1 MGMVVANKDYFMKY
15 LFFASLLFIN
25 NFFNTTMATEEPE
38 FKIILE
44 EGNFQ
49 VREYDPK
56 IIAQV
61 EVEGDFDEASSR
73 GFKLLADYI
82 FGNNLLDGASKKIS
96 MTSPVEMSP
105 LAENLLMTSSVMDD
119 QVNNKWSINFVMP
132 QEFSLDTLPKPNNFQ
147 VNIIEVP
154 KEKYAVIV
162 FSGLVRESSYAEKAE
177 LLSNYLKEN
186 SFKQQGAIKIARY
199 NPPWTLPFFRRNEL
213 MVRID

>member
-1 MGMVVANKDYFMKY
+1 MRY
-15 LFFASLLFIN
+15 LFLASFIFSN
-25 NFFNTTMATEEPE
+25 IFFNPAMATEEPE
-38 FKIILE
+38 FKLISE
-44 EGNFQ
+44 EAEFQ
-49 VREYDPK
+49 IREYDPK

-61 EVEGDFDEASSR
+61 EVDGDFDEASSR

-96 MTSPVEMSP
+96 MTTPVEMSP
-105 LAENLLMTSSVMDD
+105 LTENLLMTSSVMND

-132 QEFSLDTLPKPNNFQ
+132 QEFSLDTLPKPNKSQ

-177 LLSNYLKEN
+177 LLSNYLEEN

>member
-1 MGMVVANKDYFMKY
+1 MRY
-15 LFFASLLFIN
+15 LFLASLLFIN
-25 NFFNTTMATEEPE
+25 NFFNTAMATEEPE
-38 FKIILE
+38 FKIISE
-44 EGNFQ
+44 EGEFQ
-49 VREYDPK
+49 IREYEPK

-61 EVEGDFDEASSR
+61 EVEGDFDEASSK

-82 FGNNLLDGASKKIS
+82 FGNNLLDGISKKIS
-96 MTSPVEMSP
+96 MTTPVEMSP
-105 LAENLLMTSSVMDD
+105 LAENLLMTSSVMDE

-132 QEFSLDTLPKPNNFQ
+132 QEFSLDTLPKPNNSQ

-177 LLSNYLKEN
+177 LLSNYLEEK
-186 SFKQQGAIKIARY
+186 SFKQQGTIKIARY

>member
-1 MGMVVANKDYFMKY
+1 MKY
-15 LFFASLLFIN
+15 LFLASFIFIN
-25 NFFNTTMATEEPE
+25 NFFNPVMATEEPE
-38 FKIILE
+38 FKLVSE
-44 EGNFQ
+44 EGEFQ
-49 VREYDPK
+49 IREYDPK

-61 EVEGDFDEASSR
+61 EVVGNFDEASSR

-82 FGNNLLDGASKKIS
+82 FGNNLLDGESKKIS
-96 MTSPVEMSP
+96 MTTPVEMSP
-105 LAENLLMTSSVMDD
+105 MAENLLMTSSILDD

-186 SFKQQGAIKIARY
+186 GFKQQGAIKIARY

>member
-1 MGMVVANKDYFMKY
+1 MRLLLLAC
-15 LFFASLLFIN
+15 LLFIN
-25 NFFNTTMATEEPE
+25 NFFNTAMATEEPE
-38 FKIILE
+38 FNLISE
-44 EGNFQ
+44 EGEFQ
-49 VREYDPK
+49 IREYDPK

-82 FGNNLLDGASKKIS
+82 FGNNLLDGGSKKIS
-96 MTSPVEMSP
+96 MTTPVEMSP
-105 LAENLLMTSSVMDD
+105 MAENLLMTSSILDD

-132 QEFSLDTLPKPNNFQ
+132 QEYSLDTLPKPNNFQ

-177 LLSNYLKEN
+177 LLSNYLVEN
-186 SFKQQGAIKIARY
+186 GLKQQGAIKIARY

>member
-1 MGMVVANKDYFMKY
+1 MRY
-15 LFFASLLFIN
+15 LFLASLLFIN
-25 NFFNTTMATEEPE
+25 NFFNTAMATEEPE
-38 FKIILE
+38 FKLISE
-44 EGNFQ
+44 EGEFQ
-49 VREYDPK
+49 IREYEPK

-61 EVEGDFDEASSR
+61 EVEGDFDEASSK

-82 FGNNLLDGASKKIS
+82 FGNNLLDGISKKIS
-96 MTSPVEMSP
+96 MTTPVEMSP

-119 QVNNKWSINFVMP
+119 QINNKWSINFVMP
-132 QEFSLDTLPKPNNFQ
+132 REFSIDTLPKPNNSQ

-177 LLSNYLKEN
+177 LLSNYLEEN

>member
-1 MGMVVANKDYFMKY
+1 MRY
-15 LFFASLLFIN
+15 LFLASLLFIN

-38 FKIILE
+38 FKLISE
-44 EGNFQ
+44 EGEFQ
-49 VREYDPK
+49 IREYDPK

-96 MTSPVEMSP
+96 MTTPVEMSP
-105 LAENLLMTSSVMDD
+105 LAENLLMTSSVMDE

-132 QEFSLDTLPKPNNFQ
+132 QEFSLDTLPKPNNSQ

-162 FSGLVRESSYAEKAE
+162 FSGLVRDTSYAEKAE
-177 LLSNYLKEN
+177 LLSNYLEEN

-213 MVRID
+213 MVRIN

>member
-1 MGMVVANKDYFMKY
+1 MRY
-15 LFFASLLFIN
+15 LFLASLLFIN

-38 FKIILE
+38 FKLISE
-44 EGNFQ
+44 EGEFQ
-49 VREYDPK
+49 IREYEPK

-82 FGNNLLDGASKKIS
+82 FGNNLLDGISKKIS
-96 MTSPVEMSP
+96 MTTPVEMTP

-119 QVNNKWSINFVMP
+119 QINNKWSINFVMP
-132 QEFSLDTLPKPNNFQ
+132 QEYSLDTLPKPNNSQ

-162 FSGLVRESSYAEKAE
+162 FSGLVRDTSYAEKAE
-177 LLSNYLKEN
+177 LLSNYLEEN

>member
-1 MGMVVANKDYFMKY
+1 MRY
-15 LFFASLLFIN
+15 LFLTSLLLIN
-25 NFFNTTMATEEPE
+25 NLFNPAMATEEPE
-38 FKIILE
+38 FKLVSE
-44 EGNFQ
+44 EGEFQ
-49 VREYDPK
+49 IREYDPK

-96 MTSPVEMSP
+96 MTTPVEMSP
-105 LAENLLMTSSVMDD
+105 LADNLSMTSPIMDD
-119 QVNNKWSINFVMP
+119 KVNSKWSINFVMP

-162 FSGLVRESSYAEKAE
+162 FSGLIRESSYAEKAD
-177 LLSNYLKEN
+177 LLINYLNEN
-186 SFKQQGAIKIARY
+186 RLTQQGAIKIARY

-213 MVRID
+213 MVRVD

>member
-1 MGMVVANKDYFMKY
+1 MRDLFLAS
-15 LFFASLLFIN
+15 LFFIN
-25 NFFNTTMATEEPE
+25 IFFNSVMATEEPD
-38 FKIILE
+38 FKLISE
-44 EGNFQ
+44 EGDFQ
-49 VREYDPK
+49 IREYDPK

-82 FGNNLLDGASKKIS
+82 FGNNLLEGESQKIS
-96 MTSPVEMSP
+96 MTTPVEMSP
-105 LAENLLMTSSVMDD
+105 MTENILMTSSIMDD
-119 QVNNKWSINFVMP
+119 QVNNKWSINFIMP
-132 QEFSLDTLPKPNNFQ
+132 QEYSLDTLPKPNNFQ

-177 LLSNYLKEN
+177 LLSSYIEEN
-186 SFKQQGAIKIARY
+186 GLKQQGTIKIARY

>member
-1 MGMVVANKDYFMKY
+1 MRYIF
-15 LFFASLLFIN
+15 LASFIFSN
-25 NFFNTTMATEEPE
+25 IFFNPAMATEEPE
-38 FKIILE
+38 FKLILE
-44 EGNFQ
+44 EAEFQ
-49 VREYDPK
+49 IREYDPK

-96 MTSPVEMSP
+96 MTTPVEMTP
-105 LAENLLMTSSVMDD
+105 LAENLLMTSSVMDE

-132 QEFSLDTLPKPNNFQ
+132 QEFSLDTLPKPNNSQ

-162 FSGLVRESSYAEKAE
+162 FSGLVRDTSYAEKAE
-177 LLSNYLKEN
+177 LLSNYLEEK
-186 SFKQQGAIKIARY
+186 SFKQQGTIKIARY